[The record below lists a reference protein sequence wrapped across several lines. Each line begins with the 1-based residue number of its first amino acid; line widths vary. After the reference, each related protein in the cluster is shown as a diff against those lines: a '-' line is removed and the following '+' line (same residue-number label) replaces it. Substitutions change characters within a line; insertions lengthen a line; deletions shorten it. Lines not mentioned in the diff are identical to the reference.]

1 MVRKPQIKLL
11 TKYLMVSDSD
21 LNSKSL
27 MLDNSTNT
35 NQIALCFT
43 TKEIITGK
51 TPINV
56 FYFRVSCLRFPGEH
70 NYLSIIDQAP

>member
-43 TKEIITGK
+43 TKETITGK
-51 TPINV
+51 NPINV
-56 FYFRVSCLRFPGEH
+56 FYFRVSCLG
-70 NYLSIIDQAP
+70 S

>member
-11 TKYLMVSDSD
+11 TKYLIVSDSD
-21 LNSKSL
+21 HNSKSL

-35 NQIALCFT
+35 NQIALCFA

-51 TPINV
+51 TP
-56 FYFRVSCLRFPGEH
+56 YFISVLVVCGSQVNTTICP
-70 NYLSIIDQAP
+70 